1 MKIST
6 EGTSCSQKRSSER
19 GRRRGLVRIAGAG
32 LRGAVAMLLVF
43 TAGAAAQDKAQT
55 QERVLS
61 FFNTHT
67 AEHLSVAYKRGAA
80 YIPEALAKINHILR
94 DPINGEVHEIDPG
107 LLDFLWEVVAKLG
120 FHKEVEVVCGYRS
133 SETNTTLHKRTSGV
147 VLGSMHLKGKAIDF
161 RLPGILTRKVFETAR
176 AMLRG
181 GTGYYAISNFV
192 QIDTG
197 PVRQW

>member
-1 MKIST
+1 MMIST

-19 GRRRGLVRIAGAG
+19 GRRRGLARIAGAG

-43 TAGAAAQDKAQT
+43 TAGAVAKAQ
-55 QERVLS
+55 ERILS

-67 AEHLSVAYKRGAA
+67 GEHLSIAYKRGAA
-80 YIPEALAKINHILR
+80 YLPEALARINHILR

-107 LLDFLWEVVAKLG
+107 LLDFLWDVVEKLG
-120 FHKEVEVVCGYRS
+120 FRKEVEVVCGYRS
-133 SETNTTLHKRTSGV
+133 VETNTMLHKQTSGV
-147 VLGSMHLKGKAIDF
+147 SSRSLHLKGKAIDF
-161 RLPGILTRKVFETAR
+161 RLPGILTRKVFETAKT
-176 AMLRG
+176 MLRG

-197 PVRQW
+197 PVRVW